1 MSDKI
6 NTAKEAIITF
16 FDKAEGDY
24 WKTLDEISAQTK
36 IDPNIVVNVITNSGE
51 FVRSSYRKKA
61 GEPLFTS
68 RRLFRNKA
76 PLMDRIIG
84 TFKNRID

>member
-1 MSDKI
+1 MDSNIEMAKNKI
-6 NTAKEAIITF
+6 IAF
-16 FDKAEGDY
+16 FDNSEGEY
-24 WKTLDEISAQTK
+24 WKTLDEISSQTK
-36 IDPNIVVNVITNSGE
+36 TDLNIVVNVITNSGE

-68 RRLFRNKA
+68 RKLFRSKA
-76 PLMDRIIG
+76 PIMDKIIG